1 MTKLYQIYNTPPKF
15 NIAPEKW
22 LEDYSPIGKVT
33 FWGLCLTSGGGGGY
47 VMMTDRQNET
57 SSCALHHDVPQREAS
72 DLHPNLIAANSLVE
86 VLEQVA
92 EASRPC
98 ITYRI
103 HGMGI
108 FTNMYHKDLPN
119 VGVYIYIYYKYVYH
133 TGKLWVMGM
142 YQDFSRG
149 NPSECHNSPSLIHRL
164 CSGPI
169 IELCAEDIFDVQFM

>member
-1 MTKLYQIYNTPPKF
+1 M
-15 NIAPEKW
+15 
-22 LEDYSPIGKVT
+22 
-33 FWGLCLTSGGGGGY
+33 C
-47 VMMTDRQNET
+47 
-57 SSCALHHDVPQREAS
+57 SSAWRPQPEAS

-119 VGVYIYIYYKYVYH
+119 VGVYIYIYITNMYTIHGNY
-133 TGKLWVMGM
+133 GSWVCIRISLGVTPVNVTTFHRW
-142 YQDFSRG
+142 YTDFVQG
-149 NPSECHNSPSLIHRL
+149 PSLIFALGHLRRAVYVEDQDRQDKGKL
-164 CSGPI
+164 YQAEVVLEIKRPI
-169 IELCAEDIFDVQFM
+169 MAESWLKISWVV